1 MIRLKRATIFVVDSW
16 RYVMDVRFNP
26 LRFIGD
32 PSLQM
37 YFTLA
42 LFTMWSAY
50 FGFIA
55 SHYLG
60 LVNYSTLASIFIH
73 LAIIIPIGFTNAVF
87 MDAERAGS
95 KWLREWRK
103 KDSL

>member
-1 MIRLKRATIFVVDSW
+1 
-16 RYVMDVRFNP
+16 MDVRFNP

-42 LFTMWSAY
+42 LFTMWSVY

-60 LVNYSTLASIFIH
+60 WVNYSTLASIFIH

>member
-1 MIRLKRATIFVVDSW
+1 
-16 RYVMDVRFNP
+16 MDVRFNP

-60 LVNYSTLASIFIH
+60 WVNYSTLASIFIH
-73 LAIIIPIGFTNAVF
+73 LAVLIPVGFTNAVF
-87 MDAERAGS
+87 MDAERSGAN
-95 KWLREWRK
+95 WLRQWRK